1 MKTYSMTLK
10 EYYPKLMSKE
20 ILLVNG
26 ASVGAVATWISSI
39 EAGLAIVVLL
49 TALFINVRNILRDN
63 KRKTS

>member
-1 MKTYSMTLK
+1 MT
-10 EYYPKLMSKE
+10 KE

>member
-1 MKTYSMTLK
+1 MTLK
-10 EYYPKLMSKE
+10 EYYPKLMTKE

-26 ASVGAVATWISSI
+26 ASVGAVATWISNI
-39 EAGLAIVVLL
+39 EAGLAIVVLI

>member
-1 MKTYSMTLK
+1 MILK
-10 EYYPKLMSKE
+10 KYYPKLMTKE

-26 ASVGAVATWISSI
+26 ASVGAVATWISNI
-39 EAGLAIVVLL
+39 EAGLAIVVLI